1 MSQANITELIALS
14 LQREALT
21 IATAESCT
29 VGGVCARLGSVA
41 GASAYLRGGVV
52 AYQSPLKIELLG
64 SSPQLIEHHGV
75 VSEEVTLGMARG
87 VRERLHADIGVGTTG
102 VAGPSGGS
110 PECPVGTIWIAVSRG
125 CPEGERIRTKKLS
138 LGGDRAHNI
147 SEAIDQ
153 ALLLVSELT

>member
-1 MSQANITELIALS
+1 MSQANITEQIALS

-52 AYQSPLKIELLG
+52 AYQIPLKIELLG
-64 SSPQLIEHHGV
+64 LSPQLIEHHGV
-75 VSEEVTLGMARG
+75 VSEEVALGMARG

-102 VAGPSGGS
+102 S
-110 PECPVGTIWIAVSRG
+110 SRAFG
-125 CPEGERIRTKKLS
+125 W
-138 LGGDRAHNI
+138 
-147 SEAIDQ
+147 
-153 ALLLVSELT
+153 

>member
-1 MSQANITELIALS
+1 M
-14 LQREALT
+14 
-21 IATAESCT
+21 
-29 VGGVCARLGSVA
+29 
-41 GASAYLRGGVV
+41 
-52 AYQSPLKIELLG
+52 
-64 SSPQLIEHHGV
+64 
-75 VSEEVTLGMARG
+75 SEEVALGMARG

-138 LGGDRAHNI
+138 LGGGRAHNI